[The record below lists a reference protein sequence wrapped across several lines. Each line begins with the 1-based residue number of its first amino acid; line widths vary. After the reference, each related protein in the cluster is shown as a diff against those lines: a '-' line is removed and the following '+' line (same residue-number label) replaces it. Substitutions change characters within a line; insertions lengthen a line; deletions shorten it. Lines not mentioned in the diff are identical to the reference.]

1 MTIRDVAAAAGV
13 SMSTVSRAFARPGR
27 VNAQTARRIRQI
39 ADELGYHAQSVDP
52 VRDSERM
59 TRQIAFVVS
68 DMANP
73 LFASYIKHAQHEC
86 LKRGYCLLVIDS
98 EESRSMERRSVE
110 LVRSH
115 VDGIVL
121 GSSRLSDAS
130 IRKLAETIPLVTIN
144 RPMLGVRSVI
154 SDVRGGLTKAVDH
167 LLELGHRRI
176 VYVSG
181 PQDSWQE
188 GVRWQTVLA
197 LSRARGFLL
206 SHVVAGVPTYNGG
219 YRVAQSVLDTH
230 ATAVVTYNDLVA
242 VGLIAA
248 MRAQGVRVPQRISV
262 VGIDDVP
269 VSSLITP
276 KLTTVHMPSV
286 EVSTRAVNELID
298 GLHHVHR
305 SGDCKPILIDS
316 TLAVRDSTAP
326 VRAAVAGE
334 SGESGG
340 SANAGGGVVGDAA
353 GGVAIGGA
361 AGGAG
366 AASGGGSAGGVV
378 GDAAEG
384 GAAIGGVVND
394 GAGVVAGGGVA
405 SGAVA
410 GEGTAPGDVGNGNV

>member
-366 AASGGGSAGGVV
+366 AASGGGGADGVV

-384 GAAIGGVVND
+384 GAASGGVVND

-405 SGAVA
+405 SGGARH
-410 GEGTAPGDVGNGNV
+410 GDVRVA

>member
-366 AASGGGSAGGVV
+366 AVSGGGGAGGVV

-405 SGAVA
+405 SGGARH
-410 GEGTAPGDVGNGNV
+410 GDVRNGDVRVA